1 MRQGEYIALVAFVF
15 VVMLWVFRDP
25 SEELKG
31 WKYLFPEENWM
42 TDGMS
47 VVFVAI
53 FLFVLPKEPM
63 SKLSIWSLILSS
75 SLEKNEP
82 AVPIL
87 NWQVVQ
93 LRSSWGV
100 LILIGGG
107 YAIAQASD
115 DSGSFENHN

>member
-1 MRQGEYIALVAFVF
+1 MY
-15 VVMLWVFRDP
+15 
-25 SEELKG
+25 K
-31 WKYLFPEENWM
+31 
-42 TDGMS
+42 
-47 VVFVAI
+47 
-53 FLFVLPKEPM
+53 
-63 SKLSIWSLILSS
+63 IWTILT
-75 SLEKNEP
+75 LGVEKNEP

-115 DSGSFENHN
+115 DSGPFEISSTKAII